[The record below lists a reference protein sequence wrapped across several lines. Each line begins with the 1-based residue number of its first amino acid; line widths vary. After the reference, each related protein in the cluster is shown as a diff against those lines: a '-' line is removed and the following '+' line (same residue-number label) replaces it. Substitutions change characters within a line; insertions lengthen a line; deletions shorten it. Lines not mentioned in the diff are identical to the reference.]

1 MTCPPNSIDWP
12 SAISAL
18 AAITAIGI
26 SVWVWISQG
35 RILKRQLKIALFDK
49 RYPIFLTT
57 EEFIAYVIRVDGS
70 IELSSNEVR
79 KFQFAVEQ
87 SEFLFKEDVLGY
99 MTRLKKTVFDLYPK
113 TRKRDHLATMGQS
126 DQQLNLE
133 IIAAL
138 IEIAGPFVE
147 NRKKVFADSLD
158 LNR

>member
-87 SEFLFKEDVLGY
+87 SEFLFEKDVLGY
-99 MTRLKKTVFDLYPK
+99 M
-113 TRKRDHLATMGQS
+113 
-126 DQQLNLE
+126 
-133 IIAAL
+133 
-138 IEIAGPFVE
+138 
-147 NRKKVFADSLD
+147 
-158 LNR
+158 